1 MDLLCSMNDTKKTI
15 DRQEIQ
21 NMLNV
26 FIASFPLVHFCA
38 NIPTWWN
45 DHGMDVFLKNL
56 ENSL

>member
-38 NIPTWWN
+38 NIPT
-45 DHGMDVFLKNL
+45 
-56 ENSL
+56 